1 LSSARRR
8 CGSCARE
15 AHQEKPNVRWGNSL
29 FLGLRRESGELIA
42 VDEEAK
48 KIEHVRAVDRGELV
62 LGASGP
68 VEHRWR
74 RPGS

>member
-1 LSSARRR
+1 M
-8 CGSCARE
+8 
-15 AHQEKPNVRWGNSL
+15 